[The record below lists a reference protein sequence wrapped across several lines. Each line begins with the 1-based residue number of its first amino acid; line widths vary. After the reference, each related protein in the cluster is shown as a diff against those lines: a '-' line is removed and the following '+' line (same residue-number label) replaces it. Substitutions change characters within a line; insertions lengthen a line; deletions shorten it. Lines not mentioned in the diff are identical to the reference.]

1 MTSSAKS
8 PASAPALS
16 NPSRRTQTQRP
27 CTSRATAMSVAGYHA
42 STSPARAAIGCRIG
56 AFTSMRAAGMP
67 RRFTEGLTG
76 SNPDSAGVILLHGF
90 QQWHQLSLLQGSM
103 TRSRS

>member
-1 MTSSAKS
+1 
-8 PASAPALS
+8 
-16 NPSRRTQTQRP
+16 
-27 CTSRATAMSVAGYHA
+27 
-42 STSPARAAIGCRIG
+42 
-56 AFTSMRAAGMP
+56 MRAAGMP